1 MQEMPDERFP
11 MSTEEFWRGRQA
23 TRMQALI
30 PDRVYA
36 WRDRLIS
43 NPRFQRWAAR
53 FPLTR
58 GVAQGQARMAFDLC
72 AGFVYAQVLFACV
85 QLNLFDRLKAGPLT
99 LDVIAAETGLKPEA
113 AMRLLNA
120 ACALGLVSRRPGD
133 RFGLGMQGAAI
144 AGNPSIAMMVQHHAM
159 LYRDLEDPVALL
171 KGEATTRALANY
183 WPYATTQSPSAL
195 APREIEGY
203 SRLMSASQ
211 EFIAGDVIEAYP
223 FARHKVLLD
232 VGGGEG
238 TFLTAVAAR
247 APSLH
252 LKLFDLPAVA
262 ARAEQKFHATG
273 LNNRAVAIGGSFRTD
288 PLPTGADAISL
299 VRIVHDHDDAVVMD
313 LLRAIR
319 AALAPDGVLLI
330 AEPFAGVR
338 GAEAIGD
345 AYFGFYLLAMGS
357 GRARTPAELKRM
369 LHAAGFKRVQ
379 QKATA
384 RPMLTGLLVAH
395 AK

>member
-1 MQEMPDERFP
+1 
-11 MSTEEFWRGRQA
+11 MSTPEFWRNRRPGRFE
-23 TRMQALI
+23 ALI

-36 WRDRLIS
+36 WRDRLVG

-58 GVAQGQARMAFDLC
+58 GVAHGQARSAFDLC

-85 QLNLFDRLKAGPLT
+85 QLDLFERLRAGPLP
-99 LDVIAAETGLKPEA
+99 LESIADAAGLKPDA

-120 ACALGLVSRRPGD
+120 ACSLGLLSRRSGD

-171 KGEATTRALANY
+171 RGTSTSRALADY
-183 WPYATTQSPSAL
+183 WPYATVDRPSAL
-195 APREIEGY
+195 QERQVEGY

-211 EFIAGDVIEAYP
+211 EFIAGDIIDSYS
-223 FARHKVLLD
+223 FDQHKVILD

-238 TFLTAVAAR
+238 TFLAAVAAR
-247 APSLH
+247 APNLQ

-262 ARAEQKFHATG
+262 ARARAKFASGG
-273 LNNRAVAIGGSFRTD
+273 LAGRAEAIGGSFRAD
-288 PLPTGADAISL
+288 PLPRGADVISL

-313 LLRAIR
+313 LLRAAR
-319 AALAPDGVLLI
+319 AALTASGTLLI
-330 AEPFAGVR
+330 AEPFAGVP
-338 GAEAIGD
+338 GAEPIGD
-345 AYFGFYLLAMGS
+345 AYFGFYLLAMGT
-357 GRARTPAELKRM
+357 GRARTPTELAAM
-369 LHAAGFKRVQ
+369 LAAAGFARVVQ
-379 QKATA
+379 RRTP
-384 RPMLTGLLVAH
+384 RPLLTGLVTAYPL
-395 AK
+395 